1 MLLKYQFDYDLRH
14 LTSFFAVAQLLH
26 FSRAAELLGIA
37 QPALSRQI
45 AHLEESLGTPL
56 FARTRRSVELT
67 PSGQHLFERLQ
78 PLLSALQRLPPELA
92 AVSAGEVGQ
101 VRIGFTGL
109 AMATVLPGILRAFAQ
124 THPAIRVELS
134 ESPTAAQIDALRSG
148 EIDCG
153 FFHPAQEKPEG
164 IRTRQLLRE
173 PNGILL
179 PTTHPLAKKKTLH
192 LSELGDTP
200 FVLFPRHL
208 NPSFYDRILTS
219 CTRAGITLKIADEI
233 WPRANA
239 IGLVRAGL
247 GATFITPS
255 EAQTLP
261 SDIVFRPLE
270 GPAPESRLVAGWN
283 RTATHPPPAQ
293 AFLHLVG
300 TWPTKRSA
308 LVG

>member
-1 MLLKYQFDYDLRH
+1 MRLKYQFNYDLRH

-26 FSRAAELLGIA
+26 FSRAAEFLGIA

-45 AHLEESLGTPL
+45 AHLENALGTPL

-67 PSGQHLFERLQ
+67 PAGQLLFERLQ
-78 PLLSALQRLPPELA
+78 PLLAVLQRLPSELT
-92 AVSAGEVGQ
+92 AVALGEVGQ

-109 AMATVLPGILRAFAQ
+109 AMATILPGILRSFAQ
-124 THPAIRVELS
+124 THPGIRVELS
-134 ESPTAAQIDALRSG
+134 ESPTAAQIDALHSG

-173 PNGILL
+173 PNGVLL
-179 PTTHPLAKKKTLH
+179 PATHPLAPKQTLH
-192 LSELGDTP
+192 LGELGHTP

-219 CTRAGITLKIADEI
+219 CARAGITLKIADEI

-261 SDIVFRPLE
+261 SDIVFRRLE
-270 GPAPESRLVAGWN
+270 GPAPESRLVAGWS
-283 RTATHPPPAQ
+283 RSAVHSPPAQ

-300 TWPTKRSA
+300 TVHNR
-308 LVG
+308 

>member
-67 PSGQHLFERLQ
+67 PAGQHLFERLQ

-124 THPAIRVELS
+124 THLAIRVELS
-134 ESPTAAQIDALRSG
+134 ESPTAAQIDALHSG

-179 PTTHPLAKKKTLH
+179 PATHPLAKEKTLH
-192 LSELGDTP
+192 LGELGNTP

-219 CTRAGITLKIADEI
+219 CTRAGITLKIAEIADEI

-283 RTATHPPPAQ
+283 RTAPHPPPAQ

-300 TWPTKRSA
+300 T
-308 LVG
+308 

>member
-1 MLLKYQFDYDLRH
+1 MRLKYQFDYDLRH

-26 FSRAAELLGIA
+26 FSRAAEFLGVA

-45 AHLEESLGTPL
+45 AHLEAVLGTQL

-67 PSGQHLFERLQ
+67 PAGQLLFERLQ
-78 PLLSALQRLPPELA
+78 PLLSALQRLPSELA
-92 AVSAGEVGQ
+92 AVTAGEVGQ

-109 AMATVLPGILRAFAQ
+109 AMATVLPRILRSFAQ
-124 THPAIRVELS
+124 THPGIRVELS
-134 ESPTAAQIDALRSG
+134 ESPTAAQIDALHAG

-153 FFHPAQEKPEG
+153 FFHPSQERPEG

-173 PNGILL
+173 PNGVLL
-179 PTTHPLAKKKTLH
+179 PATHPLAKKEMLR
-192 LSELGDTP
+192 LGELGETP

-219 CTRAGITLKIADEI
+219 CARAGITLKIADEI

-261 SDIVFRPLE
+261 SDIVFRALE

-283 RTATHPPPAQ
+283 RTAPQSPPAQ
-293 AFLHLVG
+293 AFLQLV
-300 TWPTKRSA
+300 A
-308 LVG
+308 NFHND